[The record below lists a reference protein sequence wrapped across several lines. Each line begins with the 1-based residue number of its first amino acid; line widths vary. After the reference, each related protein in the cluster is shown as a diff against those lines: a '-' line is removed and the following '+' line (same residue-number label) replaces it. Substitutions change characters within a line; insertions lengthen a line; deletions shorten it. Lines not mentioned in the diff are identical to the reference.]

1 MMRNASHPCPVAGCG
16 NVRLRRQVVCS
27 TCWRKLPADLRDGV
41 TRHRGRE
48 AAHLRARAGQ
58 VAAAWLVD
66 QRERAL
72 RGAPG

>member
-1 MMRNASHPCPVAGCG
+1 MTRNASHPCPVPGCG
-16 NVRLRRQVVCS
+16 NMRLRWMAVCRS
-27 TCWRKLPADLRDGV
+27 CWAKAPADLRAAV
-41 TRHRGRE
+41 TQHRDRG

-58 VAAAWLVD
+58 ALTAWLVD